1 VPAALDAL
9 DPKRA
14 RQRWLLRNAL
24 LLLSCAV
31 AARLGVATAE
41 PHSLVATFAPAV
53 GLAWVAA
60 MRWGPALAP
69 GAWLGLALGLLWS
82 GASPLLAIAIA
93 TGQCLGA
100 LVAAF
105 WLGRAGFDARMEQPR
120 DLWVLAGAVLCGGL
134 VLSAANAASWLL
146 LAGRIPLIDL
156 AGAWL
161 GWWFSEVTGLVLVGV
176 ALLALPRPLERPSRP
191 VQRWIGDAALLLGM
205 ALSLAV
211 VVNALAAGRLDLLPF
226 ALLPMV
232 ALAWLTLRGGLL
244 LPALSLAAM
253 ALVAAILHATA
264 SRPMPE
270 LVATLGLR
278 SLWACLAA
286 AQALVLLVHVF
297 AGRSDNAARRYEL
310 ALESADIG
318 VAEWPLRAGMA
329 YTSPRWRTLLGD
341 PDGSRTA
348 TLDGWLA
355 RVHGDDRSDLRA
367 AIETLDAPEHRSVW
381 RQARIRVGDAWPW
394 FELRI
399 AVVERD
405 ADHRPLRLVATL
417 SDVQEQRSAEDR
429 ERLSTS
435 LFQNLHEGLVIVDA
449 ELRILDVNPTYSR
462 ITGIPRD
469 ELIGTVPTLLSSRAS
484 SKARSGPVCAA
495 SGTGAARW
503 WSGGATA
510 IRVRCT

>member
-1 VPAALDAL
+1 EGGAGRRPQAERFRSLSIGIAARVSAAIDAL
-9 DPKRA
+9 DLKPA
-14 RQRWLLRNAL
+14 RQRWLARNAL
-24 LLLSCAV
+24 LLLGCAL

-41 PHSLVATFAPAV
+41 AQTLVGTFAPAV
-53 GLAWVAA
+53 GLAWAAA
-60 MRWGPALAP
+60 MRWGPAVAP
-69 GAWLGLALGLLWS
+69 GAWIGLTLGLIWA
-82 GASPLLAIAIA
+82 GARRMIDIAIA

-100 LVAAF
+100 LVSAF

-120 DLWVLAGAVLCGGL
+120 DLWVWVGAVLCGGL

-156 AGAWL
+156 AGTWL
-161 GWWFSEVTGLVLVGV
+161 GWWFSEVTGLVLV
-176 ALLALPRPLERPSRP
+176 ALPRTLAHTNRP

-211 VVNALAAGRLDLLPF
+211 VINALVAGRLDLLPF

-244 LPALSLAAM
+244 LPAVALGTM
-253 ALVAAILHATA
+253 ALMAALLHAA
-264 SRPMPE
+264 GSRPMPE
-270 LVATLGLR
+270 LVGMLGLR

-318 VAEWPLRAGMA
+318 VAEWPLRNGVS
-329 YTSPRWRTLLGD
+329 YTSPRWRSLLGD
-341 PDGSRTA
+341 LDGSRTS
-348 TLDGWLA
+348 TLEGWLA
-355 RVHGDDRSDLRA
+355 RVHGDDRADLRR
-367 AIETLDAPEHRSVW
+367 AIDSLDAPEHRSVW

-405 ADHRPLRLVATL
+405 AERRPLRLVATL

-449 ELRILDVNPTYSR
+449 DLRILDVN
-462 ITGIPRD
+462 
-469 ELIGTVPTLLSSRAS
+469 
-484 SKARSGPVCAA
+484 
-495 SGTGAARW
+495 
-503 WSGGATA
+503 
-510 IRVRCT
+510 

>member
-1 VPAALDAL
+1 MSAVDAL
-9 DPKRA
+9 DLKPA
-14 RQRWLLRNAL
+14 RQRWLLRNTL
-24 LLLSCAV
+24 LLLACALAV
-31 AARLGVATAE
+31 RLGSATAE
-41 PHSLVATFAPAV
+41 EYGLVATFAPAIGV
-53 GLAWVAA
+53 AWAAA

-69 GAWLGLALGLLWS
+69 GAWLGLTLGLWWA

-120 DLWVLAGAVLCGGL
+120 DLWLWAGAVLCGGL

-146 LAGRIPLIDL
+146 LAGRVPLIEL
-156 AGAWL
+156 ASTWL
-161 GWWFSEVTGLVLVGV
+161 AWWFSEVTGLVLVGV
-176 ALLALPRPLERPSRP
+176 GLLALPRTWARSSRP
-191 VQRWIGDAALLLGM
+191 AQLWIGDAALLLGM

-211 VVNALAAGRLDLLPF
+211 VINALVAGRLELLPF

-244 LPALSLAAM
+244 LPALALGAM
-253 ALVAAILHATA
+253 ALLAAVLHAGA

-270 LVATLGLR
+270 LVATIGLR

-297 AGRSDNAARRYEL
+297 AGRSDSAARRYEL

-318 VAEWPLRAGMA
+318 VAEWPLGAGAA
-329 YTSPRWRTLLGD
+329 YTSPRWRSLLGD
-341 PDGSRTA
+341 PDGSRTSS
-348 TLDGWLA
+348 LEGWLA
-355 RVHGDDRSDLRA
+355 RVHGDDRADLRR

-405 ADHRPLRLVATL
+405 AGQRPLRLVATL

-429 ERLSTS
+429 ERLSSS
-435 LFQNLHEGLVIVDA
+435 LFQNLHEGLLIVDA

-469 ELIGTVPTLLSSRAS
+469 ELVGTVPTLLSTS
-484 SKARSGPVCAA
+484 STDAIARQQQ
-495 SGTGAARW
+495 
-503 WSGGATA
+503 
-510 IRVRCT
+510 